1 MPPPVASAP
10 DSADTAEAKAQY
22 DDVVRMYNSINNL
35 TKVMEGYRD
44 MFRSIKE
51 ENERKIEAIL
61 NPNMRQVVT
70 KIDHPRSDALAT
82 LVSLN
87 QAQLLVLE
95 DFETTFR
102 KEWKLKKK
110 QSVVERRIYLDSRD
124 REVKRLNAG
133 YWAEVYK
140 MADIAGVKL
149 LEDKVNESGATTSD
163 ETASADNAMG
173 DDALVNAG
181 SDAVDQDDDSIEQ

>member
-1 MPPPVASAP
+1 
-10 DSADTAEAKAQY
+10 
-22 DDVVRMYNSINNL
+22 
-35 TKVMEGYRD
+35 MEGYRD

-51 ENERKIEAIL
+51 EHERKLAAIL

-70 KIDHPRSDALAT
+70 KIDHARSEALAT

-110 QSVVERRIYLDSRD
+110 QSVVERRIFLDSKD
-124 REVKRLNAG
+124 TEVETFNAG
-133 YWAEVYK
+133 YWAELLK

-149 LEDKVNESGATTSD
+149 LKDKDNKNGPTTSE
-163 ETASADNAMG
+163 ETASGDNAMG
-173 DDALVNAG
+173 DEAPVNAG
-181 SDAVDQDDDSIEQ
+181 SEAVEQDDDSIEQ